1 MKVSKRVSYGIR
13 ALVYL
18 ALHYENGIIQNSEVA
33 AHQAI
38 PEPYLEQ
45 LMVTLRK
52 AGFVKSKVGPQ
63 GGHALAKE
71 PTKISLGEA
80 IVSLEGKSKTPDC
93 LIEPGNCAYSNICA
107 QRDVWQDIEEVTK
120 KMLNSISIGELA
132 KRQLQREEMAMH
144 HM

>member
-1 MKVSKRVSYGIR
+1 MKVPKRVSYGIR

-18 ALHYENGIIQNSEVA
+18 ALHYGEGVIQSSEIA

-45 LMVTLRK
+45 LMVTMRK
-52 AGFVKSKVGPQ
+52 AGFVQSKVGPQ

-71 PTKISLGEA
+71 PTQISLGEA
-80 IVSLEGKSKTPDC
+80 IAALERKNKTLDC
-93 LIEPGNCAYSNICA
+93 LAEPGNCAYSNICA
-107 QRDVWQDIEEVTK
+107 QRDVWQEIEDITQ

-132 KRQLQREEMAMH
+132 ERQLRHEERAAYH
-144 HM
+144 I